1 MEKIACDNMVIRDS
15 KCSMKYDGFAICVG
29 DINAITLWKL
39 LIPNAILS
47 HQHALVLLLNSL
59 LGMSKEQDCLPKTTM
74 MKLGK
79 VEDKIKPKNK

>member
-1 MEKIACDNMVIRDS
+1 MDLLFVWVTTMPLPFES
-15 KCSMKYDGFAICVG
+15 F
-29 DINAITLWKL
+29 

-59 LGMSKEQDCLPKTTM
+59 LGMSKEQDCPPKPTM

-79 VEDKIKPKNK
+79 VEDKVKPKNK